1 MSDRSSV
8 SGSQGAAHHFA
19 LAKGTRLFEF
29 EIGPVLGHG
38 GFGITYRAVDTLLQ
52 EDVAIKEFLPN
63 ELAVRVSDETVK
75 AKSAGDQD
83 SFRTGLSTFLEEA
96 RMIARFRHPNIMQVR
111 RFFELHGTGYIVL
124 EYERGRT
131 LSQRL
136 ADGPI
141 GEAELRD
148 LLLRLLDGLEAVH
161 DRGILHRDLKPSN
174 IIIRDNGTPVLI
186 DFGAARDF
194 TSRHSRSITAIA
206 APGYSPPEQYG
217 VGGQQGPWTD
227 FYALGA
233 ILYRCVTGSAP
244 VDSLRRLRK
253 DPLVPATVAAAGKY
267 DAGLLGIIDWMVEV
281 DEANRPESAAQIR
294 AALAAGHAPSGHA
307 PSAPSGAVAAETVS
321 AAPTSVEVTKGAGG
335 AAILGFSKESRADIL
350 DLAVHATPPGRYLT
364 RAGTGQTSWSSE
376 PHYLSLERAGPE
388 AGRAAYVL
396 DATLVAAI
404 PPGARVEISS
414 SDNFIR
420 TGTDWPHWAVPAV
433 PPRSPNRMLTIAAV
447 LVGLAIVVVVAA
459 MNLGALGDVACA
471 RLGLCS
477 ADRVALAQV
486 QSCVAAARPCE
497 ARSCAATFK
506 SQFAG
511 SALMVRVAAIDDQA
525 ERRCRASEDT
535 EFERA
540 NRCAE
545 PKMMAVPVV
554 PKRARDSRI
563 GGPAGR
569 QDAGVRWREID
580 LQRSARRQMRR
591 APVVGQGDG
600 QLRAVGPLQ
609 GEMNQHALEHLSRD
623 LRHHDVAR
631 AIIGR
636 TEPHALGSDETY
648 FDAFRDGMQAQRD
661 QLCDGL
667 AALGFEVFV
676 PEGTYFATTD
686 IRPLGFVDGLEFCRR
701 LPELAGVVAIPHQVF
716 HDDVEAGRPLVRWA
730 FCKRPDVIAEALRRL
745 RRLRPDEVSNTGTTG
760 STSK

>member
-376 PHYLSLERAGPE
+376 PNYLSLERAGPE

-433 PPRSPNRMLTIAAV
+433 PPRSPNRMLAIAAV
-447 LVGLAIVVVVAA
+447 LAGLAIVVVVAA

-511 SALMVRVAAIDDQA
+511 SALMVRVAAIEDQA

-545 PKMMAVPVV
+545 PKMMADPCGVASCFQGINSSPNSRNAIVARNMV
-554 PKRARDSRI
+554 ERARASCTAAEARQR
-563 GGPAGR
+563 PADPPPAAAPAVTPPPR
-569 QDAGVRWREID
+569 TDPPDTTTAPPI
-580 LQRSARRQMRR
+580 A
-591 APVVGQGDG
+591 APVTPPAAPALPAAVLPNG
-600 QLRAVGPLQ
+600 LYRATQSYTGPK
-609 GEMNQHALEHLSRD
+609 SRTD
-623 LRHHDVAR
+623 PRNC
-631 AIIGR
+631 
-636 TEPHALGSDETY
+636 PPSDSFMVEVRGGTFTY
-648 FDAFRDGMQAQRD
+648 S
-661 QLCDGL
+661 
-667 AALGFEVFV
+667 
-676 PEGTYFATTD
+676 
-686 IRPLGFVDGLEFCRR
+686 
-701 LPELAGVVAIPHQVF
+701 
-716 HDDVEAGRPLVRWA
+716 
-730 FCKRPDVIAEALRRL
+730 RPDVKDGVPITRTWTGNIDQASGRIAVMGSAASPPTKNALTIGGQYNEAL
-745 RRLRPDEVSNTGTTG
+745 VSSDFCGAG
-760 STSK
+760 IFKIQR